1 MFRHLFSFE
10 IRYWL
15 RQPMVYVFLLIT
27 TLLFAWAAAS
37 DDVSIGGTFGNIY
50 KNAPFVIQNQF
61 AVWSLLSLLI
71 TTSFIQSSALR
82 DFSYKTEQII
92 FASPIRKLDYL
103 SGRFCGAYLISL
115 IPFLGISLGIIIGTL
130 IGQTTGSTDPDRY
143 GPISWAA
150 HLNSFLVFALPNTFI
165 TASIIFTLAALT
177 RSTITSFVGAI
188 LLLVAYLIANS
199 FLSDVENE
207 RLAFYVDTFGARPYD
222 LITKYWTVSE
232 KNTLS
237 VGLTNPMMLLNRL
250 IWMGLGLGLLV
261 FTYSRFSFTEKAT
274 SRRAFRWPLTGR
286 RKSPATE
293 TIPDTVAPVFTTLEA
308 LPHTTQ
314 QTGAAAHWQQT
325 WRMAKTD
332 FRGIATGTAFLC
344 IMLAGVLN
352 MGFSLKFANSG
363 YGLSSYPVT
372 YDLIDT
378 IRGTMYLFL
387 IAIIVFYSGAL
398 IWKERDANIDQ
409 LHDALPHPTWAV
421 FVAKLLAMTGIVVVI
436 LLLCVGAGLI
446 TQTAKGYT
454 QYELGLY
461 LTEFFG
467 VDLLRFI
474 PLIILSMLVHTLINN
489 KYLAFFVFVA
499 LLMLNAY
506 IWTPLDMQSNL
517 VQFNGSP
524 NYRYSDMNG
533 FGPYVASFVWFRAY
547 WLLVAALLSAVAVLF
562 WVRGK
567 DTGVKNRIS
576 RAGRTYATNR
586 LILPGL
592 LLAVLAVGGYIFY
605 NTKIVNTYRTAKQ
618 GERAQVAYEKKY
630 KKYQH
635 RPQPRIVD
643 VKYAIDVYPEARNLI
658 VNGDWVVKNKASVP
672 IDSVHIILPQR
683 PMVGD
688 ITLDPANPKR
698 AVLVLTDDTT
708 QYRIY
713 RLTPALAPG
722 DSMRIH
728 FVTKKLTHGFENEV
742 TQTKQIN
749 QNGSFFD
756 NTDISPQIGYQEDGE
771 LTGKNDRKDYGL
783 PERDRMPRLVRNCTD
798 DCRNTYLSNNS
809 DWVSVETVISTSPNQ
824 IAVAPGSLLKEW
836 TKTVPGQSGESAQPR
851 RYFHY
856 KLDHPSMNF
865 YSFISAR
872 FEVARQKWNGI
883 DIEVYY
889 DKKHPYNVAN
899 MLQSVRSSLAYYT
912 TNFGPYYHK
921 QARIIEFPRYAS
933 FAQAFPGTMPYSES
947 IGFISRIDPET
958 DVDMVKY
965 VVAHEMGHQWW
976 AHQVAGAMMEGATL
990 LSETQAQYSALMV
1003 MEQTYGKAR
1012 MKRFLKYEVDKYLAS
1027 RGGESLKEQ
1036 PLERVDA
1043 NQSYIHY
1050 RKGSAVMYYLKEMI
1064 GEKAVNTALHGLV
1077 SEYAYRQPPYPTSY
1091 DLVDRFRQN
1100 TPDSLKYLITDLFE
1114 TMTIFNIRATE
1125 ASYTKLPNGQYRVT
1139 VKVESEKYRADSL
1152 GRETPIKL
1160 DDWIDVGVYG
1170 KPASGKKQGT
1180 LLASR
1185 REHFRQKTG
1194 TYSFVVKEEPYEA
1207 GIDPISYLIDRI
1219 PDDNLKK
1226 VTKL

>member
-1 MFRHLFSFE
+1 MFRHLFFFE
-10 IRYWL
+10 VRYWL

-27 TLLFAWAAAS
+27 TLLFTWSAAS
-37 DDVSIGGTFGNIY
+37 DDLTIGGTFGNIY

-61 AVWSLLSLLI
+61 LTWVLLSLLI
-71 TTSFIQSSALR
+71 TTAFVQSAALR

-92 FASPIRKLDYL
+92 FASPIRKVDYL
-103 SGRFCGAYLISL
+103 MGRFCGAYVVAL
-115 IPFLGISLGIIIGTL
+115 IPYLGISLGILLGTL

-143 GPISWAA
+143 GPLVWSA

-165 TASIIFTLAALT
+165 TASIIFTIAALT

-188 LLLVAYLIANS
+188 LLLVAYLVANN
-199 FLSDVENE
+199 FLNDVENE
-207 RLAFYVDTFGARPYD
+207 QLAYYVDTFGARPFE

-237 VGLTNPMMLLNRL
+237 VSLANPMLLLNRL
-250 IWMGLGLGLLV
+250 IWIGFGAGLLV

-274 SRRAFRWPLTGR
+274 SRRAFRLPFAGR
-286 RKSPATE
+286 RKTTTE
-293 TIPDTVAPVFTTLEA
+293 SIPDTATPIFTTLEA
-308 LPHTTQ
+308 LPHATQ
-314 QTGAAAHWQQT
+314 QSGASTHWAQLF
-325 WRMAKTD
+325 RMAKTD
-332 FRGIATGTAFLC
+332 FRGIVTGTAFLC

-372 YDLIDT
+372 YDLIST

-409 LHDALPHPTWAV
+409 LHDAMPHPTWTV
-421 FVAKLLAMTGIVVVI
+421 FVAKLLAMIGTVAVI
-436 LLLCVGAGLI
+436 LLLCVVAGVI

-454 QYELGLY
+454 NYELGLY
-461 LTEFFG
+461 LTEFFAI
-467 VDLLRFI
+467 DLLRFI
-474 PLIILSMLVHTLINN
+474 PLIILSMLVHTLVNN
-489 KYLAFFVFVA
+489 KYLAFFIFVA
-499 LLMLNAY
+499 LLMMNAY
-506 IWTPLDMQSNL
+506 IWTPLDVASNL
-517 VQFNGSP
+517 VQFNASP
-524 NYRYSDMNG
+524 SYRYSDMNG
-533 FGPYVASFVWFRAY
+533 FGPYVTSFVWFRAY
-547 WLLVAALLSAVAVLF
+547 WTLFAALLGAVAVLF

-567 DTGVKNRIS
+567 DTGLKDRIRLARRS
-576 RAGRTYATNR
+576 YAGNR
-586 LILPGL
+586 LVLPGL
-592 LLAVLAVGGYIFY
+592 LLALIGVGGYIYY
-605 NTKIVNTYRTAKQ
+605 NTKVVNTYQSAKVQ
-618 GERAQVAYEKKY
+618 ERAQVAYEKKF

-635 RPQPRIVD
+635 RVQPRIVD
-643 VKYAIDVYPEARNLI
+643 VKYAIDVYPDQRNLV
-658 VNGDWVVKNKASVP
+658 VNGDWVVKNKATVP

-683 PMVGD
+683 PMTCAV
-688 ITLDPANPKR
+688 TLDPTHPKR
-698 AVLVLTDDTT
+698 ATLLLNDDTT

-713 RLTPALAPG
+713 RLSPALAPG

-728 FVTKKLTHGFENEV
+728 FVTKKITRGFENEV
-742 TQTKQIN
+742 TGTKQIN
-749 QNGSFFD
+749 QNGTFFD
-756 NTDISPQIGYQEDGE
+756 NGDVDPQIGYQEQGE

-783 PERDRMPRLVRNCTD
+783 PERERMPKLARNCTD
-798 DCRNTYLSNNS
+798 CANTYLSNNS
-809 DWVSVETVISTSPNQ
+809 DWVNVETVISTAPDQ

-836 TKTVPGQSGESAQPR
+836 TKTETGQDGQVQR

-856 KLDHPSMNF
+856 KLDHKSMNF

-883 DIEVYY
+883 DIEVYH

-899 MLQSVRSSLAYYT
+899 MLQSVKSSLAYYT
-912 TNFGPYYHK
+912 ANFGPYYHK

-933 FAQAFPGTMPYSES
+933 FAQAFPGTMPYSEA
-947 IGFISRIDPET
+947 IGFIDKIDPET

-976 AHQVAGAMMEGATL
+976 AHQVVGAQMEGATL

-1003 MEQTYGKAR
+1003 MEKTYGKAR
-1012 MKRFLKYEVDKYLAS
+1012 MKRFLKYEVDNYLSS
-1027 RGGESLKEQ
+1027 RGSESLKEQ

-1043 NQSYIHY
+1043 NQGYVHY

-1064 GEKAVNTALHGLV
+1064 GEKAVNAALRSLAGD
-1077 SEYAYRQPPYPTSY
+1077 YAYREPPYPTAY
-1091 DLVDRFRQN
+1091 ALVDRFRQN
-1100 TPDSLKYLITDLFE
+1100 TPDSLNYLITDLFE
-1114 TMTIFNIRATE
+1114 TMTIFNNRTTK
-1125 ASYTKLPNGQYRVT
+1125 ASYSKLPNGQYRVT
-1139 VKVESEKYRADSL
+1139 VNVESEKFRADSL
-1152 GRETPIKL
+1152 GRETPVKL

-1170 KPASGKKQGT
+1170 KPAEGKKQGV
-1180 LLASR
+1180 LLTNR
-1185 REHFRQKTG
+1185 REHFRRKTG
-1194 TYSFVVKEEPYEA
+1194 TYSFVVKDEPYEA

>member
-1 MFRHLFSFE
+1 MFRHLVSFE
-10 IRYWL
+10 LRYWL

-27 TLLFAWAAAS
+27 TLLFTWAAAS
-37 DDVSIGGTFGNIY
+37 DDLTIGGTFGNIY

-61 AVWSLLSLLI
+61 SVWSLLSLLI

-82 DFSYKTEQII
+82 DFSYKSEQII
-92 FASPIRKLDYL
+92 FSSPIRKLDYL
-103 SGRFCGAYLISL
+103 MGRFCGAYLIAL
-115 IPFLGISLGIIIGTL
+115 IPFLGISLGIILGTV

-143 GPISWAA
+143 GPIVWSA

-188 LLLVAYLIANS
+188 LLLVAYGVANS
-199 FLSDVENE
+199 FLSDIENE
-207 RLAFYVDTFGARPYD
+207 QLAYYVDTFGARPYD
-222 LITKYWTVSE
+222 LITKYWTVSD

-237 VGLTNPMMLLNRL
+237 VSLSNPMMLLNRV
-250 IWMGLGLGLLV
+250 IWMGFGAALLV

-274 SRRAFRWPLTGR
+274 TRRAIRWPFTG
-286 RKSPATE
+286 KSKTPATL
-293 TIPDTVAPVFTTLEA
+293 PDTATPIFTTLDA
-308 LPHTTQ
+308 LPPATQ
-314 QTGAAAHWQQT
+314 QYGTGAHWAQML
-325 WRMAKTD
+325 RMAKTD
-332 FRGIATGTAFLC
+332 FRGIVTGTAFVC
-344 IMLAGVLN
+344 IMLAGLLN
-352 MGFSLKFANSG
+352 MGVSLRFANAG
-363 YGLSSYPVT
+363 YGNSSYPVT
-372 YDLIDT
+372 YDLIGT

-409 LHDALPHPTWAV
+409 LHDAMPHPTWTV
-421 FVAKLLAMTGIVVVI
+421 FVAKLLAMIGTVAVI
-436 LLLCVGAGLI
+436 LLLCVLAGVI
-446 TQTAKGYT
+446 TQTAKGYSN
-454 QYELGLY
+454 YELGLY
-461 LTEFFG
+461 LTEFFAIDG
-467 VDLLRFI
+467 LRFI
-474 PLIILSMLVHTLINN
+474 PLIILSMLVHTLVNN
-489 KYLAFFVFVA
+489 KYLAFFIFVA
-499 LLMLNAY
+499 LLMMNAY
-506 IWTPLDMQSNL
+506 IWTPLDVDSNL
-517 VQFNGSP
+517 VQFNASP

-533 FGPYVASFVWFRAY
+533 FGPYVTSFVWFRTY
-547 WLLVAALLSAVAVLF
+547 WLLFAALLGAVTVLF

-567 DTGVKNRIS
+567 DTVARDRI
-576 RAGRTYATNR
+576 RLAGRSYAANR
-586 LILPGL
+586 FVLPVL
-592 LLAVLAVGGYIFY
+592 VVAVLAVGGYIYY
-605 NTKIVNTYRTAKQ
+605 NTKVLNTYQSTKVR
-618 GERAQVAYEKKY
+618 ERAQVAYEKKY

-635 RPQPRIVD
+635 RVQPRIVD
-643 VKYAIDVYPEARNLI
+643 VTYTIAVYPEARNLV
-658 VNGDWVVKNKASVP
+658 VNGEWVVKNKASVP

-683 PMVGD
+683 PMTCAV
-688 ITLDPANPKR
+688 TLDPAHPKR
-698 AVLVLTDDTT
+698 ATLVVSDDTT

-713 RLTPALAPG
+713 RLSPALAPG
-722 DSMRIH
+722 DSMRIQ
-728 FVTKKLTHGFENEV
+728 FVTKKTTRSFENEV
-742 TQTKQIN
+742 TLTKQIN
-749 QNGSFFD
+749 QNGTFFD
-756 NTDISPQIGYQEDGE
+756 NNDIDPQIGYQEQGE

-783 PERDRMPRLVRNCTD
+783 PERDRMPKLERNCTG
-798 DCRNTYLSNNS
+798 DCMNTYLSNNS
-809 DWVSVETVISTSPNQ
+809 DWVNVETTISTSPDQ

-836 TKTVPGQSGESAQPR
+836 TATESGQSR

-856 KLDHPSMNF
+856 KLDHKSLNF

-899 MLQSVRSSLAYYT
+899 MLQSVKSSLAYYT
-912 TNFGPYYHK
+912 ANFGPYYHK

-933 FAQAFPGTMPYSES
+933 FAQAFPGTMPYSEG
-947 IGFISRIDPET
+947 IGFIEKIDPEI

-976 AHQVAGAMMEGATL
+976 AHQVVGAQMEGATL

-1003 MEQTYGKAR
+1003 MEQKYGKAR
-1012 MKRFLKYEVDKYLAS
+1012 MKRFLKYEVDSYLAS

-1043 NQSYIHY
+1043 NQGYIHY

-1064 GEKAVNTALHGLV
+1064 GEKAVNTALRSLAGD
-1077 SEYAYRQPPYPTSY
+1077 YAYREPPYPTAY
-1091 DLVDRFRQN
+1091 ALVDRFRQN

-1114 TMTIFNIRATE
+1114 TMTIFNNRTTK

-1139 VKVESEKYRADSL
+1139 VDVESEKFRADSL
-1152 GRETPIKL
+1152 GRETPVKL
-1160 DDWIDVGVYG
+1160 NDWIDVGVYG
-1170 KPASGKKQGT
+1170 KPAEGKKQGV
-1180 LLASR
+1180 LLTSR
-1185 REHFRQKTG
+1185 REHFRQKAG
-1194 TYSFVVKEEPYEA
+1194 TYSFVVKDEPYEA